1 MSIASNVIE
10 ENNRLRAARTLLR
23 EKLALN
29 NVHYENSDTISE
41 LIARWAN
48 TNDDLIIEYIRPNS
62 CFSGN
67 TVEFGAKYTKLFILS
82 SVGVLMNAPNR
93 IIRGNFRA

>member
-1 MSIASNVIE
+1 MNIASNVIE
-10 ENNRLRAARTLLR
+10 ENNRLATARTLLR

-29 NVHYENSDTISE
+29 NVHYENSDTIFE
-41 LIARWAN
+41 LIARWKN

-67 TVEFGAKYTKLFILS
+67 TVNRSITKILIYF
-82 SVGVLMNAPNR
+82 N
-93 IIRGNFRA
+93 

>member
-29 NVHYENSDTISE
+29 SVHYENSDTIFDF
-41 LIARWAN
+41 IARWAN
-48 TNDDLIIEYIRPNS
+48 TNDDLI
-62 CFSGN
+62 C
-67 TVEFGAKYTKLFILS
+67 KKL
-82 SVGVLMNAPNR
+82 R
-93 IIRGNFRA
+93 Y